1 VTNALFDSIP
11 ISYANAVAFSPD
23 GTFLAAGSH
32 SGVVFYDLETLSE
45 TGLLD
50 QGDIS
55 LRNVMFSPRGNLL
68 AMRGYSYIENPNRPY
83 VSVWDISTQTEILYI
98 PSYQTDFSDGLAFS
112 PDSTLLAFSRQYNS
126 IYSQNMEALVHVL
139 NISTGIELFI
149 LRLPNQEGS
158 ISSLAFSP
166 DGTVLATA
174 SGNDIVL
181 WSIETGN
188 QLNILTGHTA
198 SINSIA
204 FSPDG
209 TILASASADGTIR
222 LWGVESP

>member
-1 VTNALFDSIP
+1 
-11 ISYANAVAFSPD
+11 
-23 GTFLAAGSH
+23 
-32 SGVVFYDLETLSE
+32 
-45 TGLLD
+45 
-50 QGDIS
+50 
-55 LRNVMFSPRGNLL
+55 
-68 AMRGYSYIENPNRPY
+68 
-83 VSVWDISTQTEILYI
+83 
-98 PSYQTDFSDGLAFS
+98 
-112 PDSTLLAFSRQYNS
+112 
-126 IYSQNMEALVHVL
+126 MEALVHVL